1 MCDEYSTLSEIQ
13 VPTLTWAGSK
23 DDLTSADDIV
33 RPIYDELSPEKK
45 YWANITD
52 AGHYSFSNACDL
64 VSTYPDCG
72 PGFLEHTEV
81 HHLVNTVTTAF
92 LQKYRGMENMDDFL
106 PVVDDRISWEQE

>member
-1 MCDEYSTLSEIQ
+1 MMNCL
-13 VPTLTWAGSK
+13 
-23 DDLTSADDIV
+23 
-33 RPIYDELSPEKK
+33 RKK

-72 PGFLEHTEV
+72 PGLEHTEV

-92 LQKYRGMENMDDFL
+92 YKNI
-106 PVVDDRISWEQE
+106 VVWKTWTFSTRCR

>member
-1 MCDEYSTLSEIQ
+1 MMNCLR
-13 VPTLTWAGSK
+13 K
-23 DDLTSADDIV
+23 
-33 RPIYDELSPEKK
+33 KK

-72 PGFLEHTEV
+72 PGFLEHREV

-92 LQKYRGMENMDDFL
+92 LQKYRGMENMDAFL
-106 PVVDDRISWEQE
+106 PVVDDRISLGTRIRKQESMSHTKIFS